1 MSQIRSRMF
10 TERSSS
16 RAPSPFEPKIVQDT
30 KIGASVPSNADLT
43 DRKPTGE
50 RDEIAS
56 SVVLGYN

>member
-1 MSQIRSRMF
+1 MC
-10 TERSSS
+10 TERGGS
-16 RAPSPFEPKIVQDT
+16 RAPSPFEPKLVHDT
-30 KIGASVPSNADLT
+30 KTGATVPSNADLT